1 MHEFGHWMSSE
12 EIRSSIGIQKFPPF
26 AKPFTTSSPHPRPR
40 HPQVRYIPI
49 QLELSSLLST
59 SRVGEV
65 IPLGKFFHSHL
76 HIPEKAC
83 TWRLIIYWRLHLV
96 KLCESAGHYRKLPI
110 AFAIHQYDPG
120 RRTSFLSTS
129 ARRVEI
135 TIRLREM
142 DEYVSQVDN
151 EKALY
156 SRLRCHPEV
165 TLPI

>member
-1 MHEFGHWMSSE
+1 MHEFRHWVSSE

-26 AKPFTTSSPHPRPR
+26 AKPFKTSSSHPRPR
-40 HPQVRYIPI
+40 HPQVR
-49 QLELSSLLST
+49 

-65 IPLGKFFHSHL
+65 IPLGNFFHSHL
-76 HIPEKAC
+76 HVPEKAC
-83 TWRLIIYWRLHLV
+83 TRRLIIYCIGVYSLSSFANQQATTVNFH
-96 KLCESAGHYRKLPI
+96 I

-120 RRTSFLSTS
+120 RQTSFLSTS

-142 DEYVSQVDN
+142 DKLLVRPTTEGFVFPFEMPSG
-151 EKALY
+151 
-156 SRLRCHPEV
+156 S